1 MEGRVKRLKLRPMGV
16 VNLEN
21 KAEKESKTF
30 DKPTATLRT
39 T

>member
-16 VNLEN
+16 VKLEN
-21 KAEKESKTF
+21 KAEESKTF